1 MIPSTSTMDRV
12 VAQPRGLSRRNLILL
27 AVAGVL
33 IVGAIAAIP
42 ALRRYSG
49 AERSVE
55 AARVRLAPV
64 SRGDLER
71 DVTAQGRVVAALH
84 PTLFSPAQGNVV
96 LAVKAGTQ
104 VRKGDVLAR
113 VESPDLRSRLTQE
126 RATLLSAQGELD
138 RQQVGARSAILRS
151 RQTIEVLAVRLAA
164 AKRAAERAQALFDE
178 GLLNS
183 SDNEKAKDEAEV
195 AALELKN
202 AKETSELEKETLE
215 IELGNRRALVAR
227 QSALVSE
234 MQRLT
239 DGLALTAPFDGMV
252 ATVNVQD
259 HDAVG
264 ANQPILTV
272 VDLSK
277 FEIEFDMPEN
287 YASDVAPGTRAE
299 INYEGRTW
307 PGRVTVVSPE
317 VKDSQ
322 VRGTVV
328 FEGEQPAGLRQSQ
341 RVATRVLLERRT
353 NVLKLPRGAFLESG
367 GGRLAWVQEDSGLVA
382 QRSIEVG
389 ATSVSEVEIVKG
401 LREGERVVV
410 SDTSIF
416 EGAKRVLL
424 R

>member
-12 VAQPRGLSRRNLILL
+12 VAQPRGLSRRNVILMI
-27 AVAGVL
+27 AGAALLV
-33 IVGAIAAIP
+33 AIAAAVP
-42 ALRRYSG
+42 ALRRWSG

-55 AARVRLAPV
+55 ASRVRLASV

-71 DVTAQGRVVAALH
+71 DVSAQGRVVAALH
-84 PTLFSPAQGNVV
+84 PTLFSPAQGHVV
-96 LAVKAGTQ
+96 LAVKAGTE
-104 VRKGDVLAR
+104 VKKGDLLAS

-126 RATLLSAQGELD
+126 RATLLSLQGELG

-151 RQTIEVLAVRLAA
+151 RQTVEVLSVRLAA
-164 AKRAAERAQALFDE
+164 AQRARDRAQSLFEE
-178 GLLNS
+178 GLLNKT
-183 SDNEKAKDEAEV
+183 DNEKAKDDAEV
-195 AALELKN
+195 AGLELKN
-202 AKETSELEKETLE
+202 AKETAELEKETLD
-215 IELGNRRALVAR
+215 IELRNRQALVAR
-227 QSALVSE
+227 QQALVTE

-239 DGLALTAPFDGMV
+239 DGLALVAPFDGMV
-252 ATVNVQD
+252 ATVDVQD
-259 HDAVG
+259 RDAVN
-264 ANQPILTV
+264 ANQPVLTV

-299 INYEGRTW
+299 IQYEGRTW

-341 RVATRVLLERRT
+341 RVSTRILLEHRPG
-353 NVLKLPRGAFLESG
+353 VLKLPRGAFLESG
-367 GGRLAWVQEDSGLVA
+367 GGRLAWVQEDGGLLVK
-382 QRSIEVG
+382 RSIETG
-389 ATSVSEVEIVKG
+389 ATSVSEVEVLKG

-416 EGAKRVLL
+416 EGARRVLL